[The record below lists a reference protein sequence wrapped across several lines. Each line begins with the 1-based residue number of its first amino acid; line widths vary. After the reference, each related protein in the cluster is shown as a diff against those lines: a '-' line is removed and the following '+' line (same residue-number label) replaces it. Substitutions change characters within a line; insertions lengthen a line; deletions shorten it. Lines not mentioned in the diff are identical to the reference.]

1 MIRLVRTIS
10 TRPILYVKATIDR
23 SRVPTLNDED
33 LEEMFVKGHGP
44 GGSAV
49 NTTSNCVV
57 LKHKPT
63 GIVVKCHSS
72 RWLDVNRKTARE
84 TLVTKLDNM
93 MNGKM
98 SVENQMKSLEEKKS
112 SSAERKKRKL
122 RELKEKWKERENL
135 K

>member
-10 TRPILYVKATIDR
+10 TRPVLYVKGTIDR
-23 SRVPTLNDED
+23 SRVPALNDED

-63 GIVVKCHSS
+63 G
-72 RWLDVNRKTARE
+72 
-84 TLVTKLDNM
+84 KLNFIE
-93 MNGKM
+93 M
-98 SVENQMKSLEEKKS
+98 SVFY
-112 SSAERKKRKL
+112 L
-122 RELKEKWKERENL
+122 RIVF
-135 K
+135 